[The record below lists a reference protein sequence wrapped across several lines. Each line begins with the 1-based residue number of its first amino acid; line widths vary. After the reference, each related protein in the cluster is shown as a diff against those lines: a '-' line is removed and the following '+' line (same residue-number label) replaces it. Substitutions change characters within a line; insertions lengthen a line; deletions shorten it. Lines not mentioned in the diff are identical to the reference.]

1 MGCFTKC
8 DAFSSTLAVCNDAVW
23 TSSASPPAC
32 DDILLGWKLLLSCQR
47 FTYIVEYIY
56 KITHCKD
63 YKFRMSTTRILVFS
77 LVNSICKSELQ
88 RLHSEHKVSECM
100 KKLWKHDFLKILF
113 KIKGHLYMHA
123 KICYMS
129 VKSLNH
135 TFLHVSRYI
144 GLLTPSLRCEF
155 FNFKSFMTYEY

>member
-1 MGCFTKC
+1 MPTDLLGVRSSQSVEKFWFINKFYLTTRTLNSRGLTVQPKQKCVAWFHAINERSMGCFTKC

-23 TSSASPPAC
+23 TRSASPPAC
-32 DDILLGWKLLLSCQR
+32 DDILLVWKLLLSCQR

-100 KKLWKHDFLKILF
+100 KKLWKHDF
-113 KIKGHLYMHA
+113 
-123 KICYMS
+123 
-129 VKSLNH
+129 
-135 TFLHVSRYI
+135 
-144 GLLTPSLRCEF
+144 
-155 FNFKSFMTYEY
+155 

>member
-32 DDILLGWKLLLSCQR
+32 DDILLVWKLLLSCQR
-47 FTYIVEYIY
+47 FTYILEYIY

-63 YKFRMSTTRILVFS
+63 YKFRMSTTRILMFS

-88 RLHSEHKVSECM
+88 RLHSEHTVSECM
-100 KKLWKHDFLKILF
+100 KKLWKHDFLKYYS
-113 KIKGHLYMHA
+113 HLYMHA

-135 TFLHVSRYI
+135 TFLHVLRYI
-144 GLLTPSLRCEF
+144 GLLTPTLRCEF